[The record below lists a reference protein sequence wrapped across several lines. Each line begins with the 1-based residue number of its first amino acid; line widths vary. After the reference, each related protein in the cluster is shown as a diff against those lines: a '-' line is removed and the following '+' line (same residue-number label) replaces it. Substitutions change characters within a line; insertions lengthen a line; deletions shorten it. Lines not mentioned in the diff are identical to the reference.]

1 MRCTARTPT
10 CSIPYQ
16 RYGRARLCCA
26 PRLVIIFI
34 FCWHLMTSYFLGKCT
49 NLNLVP
55 RKKIWYWTLH
65 MYIFYSGGRIASDWC
80 LLAFWIPFKPTLT
93 ACITQVILCDGVAE
107 HYFFYFRYQILV
119 WYRKRLTKSR
129 SIYGKGERKTA
140 PGSST
145 GGTVIVVS
153 LDLKYI

>member
-1 MRCTARTPT
+1 MVHALYLTPT

-26 PRLVIIFI
+26 PRSVIILF

-119 WYRKRLTKSR
+119 WYRKRLTTSLLKTTSSRLLFLISLWKDTRLDFPAKIKSM
-129 SIYGKGERKTA
+129 
-140 PGSST
+140 
-145 GGTVIVVS
+145 
-153 LDLKYI
+153 